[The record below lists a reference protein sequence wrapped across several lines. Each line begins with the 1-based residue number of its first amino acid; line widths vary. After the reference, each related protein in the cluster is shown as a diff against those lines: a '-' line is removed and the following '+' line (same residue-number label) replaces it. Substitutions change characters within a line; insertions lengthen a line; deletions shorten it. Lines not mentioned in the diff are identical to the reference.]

1 MYGTSKHKNNSFV
14 EDRMNTNLTI
24 TLDHTG
30 PETGAFYR
38 GKFTFKPNITK
49 RESLAAD
56 EFRRRA
62 LGFNS
67 SEAPSKQQTDAF
79 ICGQLYA
86 HIIDAPKFW
95 KESDSGLDLP
105 DGDNVIY
112 AIYDAMLAEI
122 AKAKEEKAKEAEARV
137 KELD

>member
-1 MYGTSKHKNNSFV
+1 
-14 EDRMNTNLTI
+14 MNTNRTI

-30 PETGAFYR
+30 SETGTNYR
-38 GKFTFKPNITK
+38 GKFTFKTSITK

-67 SEAPSKQQTDAF
+67 SEAPAKQQTDAF

-86 HIIDAPKFW
+86 HIIESPKFW
-95 KESDSGLDLP
+95 KDSDSGLDLP

-112 AIYDAMLAEI
+112 AVYDAMLAEI
-122 AKAKEEKAKEAEARV
+122 AKFKEERAKEAEEKV